1 MKNSAKNNLK
11 KPVVKKAAAPAK
23 PAAKKPVAPAKKP
36 VAPAKPVAKKPAA
49 PAKKPVAK
57 KPVAPAKPVVKKAV
71 APAKPVAKKP
81 AAPAKKPVAPA
92 KPVAKKSAAPA
103 KKPVAKKPVAPAKP
117 VAKKPE
123 TTVAPVVAS
132 RGGRI
137 PSPPVEKAT
146 KVVPDKKPVKVS
158 DAPQKAPQ
166 AAGGK
171 AVKSQAAPSTA
182 AASKSASGSASPKRG
197 AGRPSIVRQPV
208 KPVVEQEYSD
218 DMSYSR
224 SHVWVYVESNKEDKH
239 YAKIGITDYLV
250 EELGNIEN
258 IDLPLE
264 DDELEIDV
272 PVILLHTGQRK
283 KQVRCP
289 LTGRVLEVNQEVL
302 DDPTLLF
309 KDYRA
314 NWLFRME
321 FDDPDELDLLMSGLQ
336 YARYLDEL

>member
-1 MKNSAKNNLK
+1 APAKKAAPAQKPEAKAAPANKAAPAKKAVAPAKKAVAPAK
-11 KPVVKKAAAPAK
+11 KPVVKKSVAPAK
-23 PAAKKPVAPAKKP
+23 APVKAAVKKPVAPAK
-36 VAPAKPVAKKPAA
+36 A
-49 PAKKPVAK
+49 PAKKPVASAK
-57 KPVAPAKPVVKKAV
+57 KATAPAKSAPKKAPVPAKAVAKKAV
-71 APAKPVAKKP
+71 APAK
-81 AAPAKKPVAPA
+81 AA
-92 KPVAKKSAAPA
+92 
-103 KKPVAKKPVAPAKP
+103 
-117 VAKKPE
+117 AKKPE
-123 TTVAPVVAS
+123 TSVAPVVAS

-137 PSPPVEKAT
+137 PSPPVEKTA
-146 KVVPDKKPVKVS
+146 KVVSEKLAKDS
-158 DAPQKAPQ
+158 DAPQKAPKS
-166 AAGGK
+166 AGGK
-171 AVKSQAAPSTA
+171 DAKSQTASSKPSSGGAPT
-182 AASKSASGSASPKRG
+182 KRG
-197 AGRPSIVRQPV
+197 AGRPSTVRQPV

-224 SHVWVYVESNKEDKH
+224 SHVWVYVESNRAEKH
-239 YAKIGITDYLV
+239 YAKVGITDYLV
-250 EELGNIEN
+250 EELANIEN

-272 PVILLHTGQRK
+272 PVILLHTGLRK

-321 FDDPDELDLLMSGLQ
+321 FDEPDELDLLMSGLQ